1 LKEQEAH
8 VTADEIIQLLD
19 LAPLPI
25 EGGYYR
31 ETWRSDAG
39 TAIFYLLTGQ
49 RDSFSAMHRLPT
61 DEIFHFYVGDPVEQL
76 RLHSDGRTELVVM
89 GPALDAGHHVQ
100 TVVPG
105 GVWQGSRL
113 RPGGRFALM
122 GTTMAP
128 GFEPQH
134 YEAGG
139 RADLVRE
146 YPAAAE
152 LIEQLTRPGW
162 T

>member
-1 LKEQEAH
+1 
-8 VTADEIIQLLD
+8 VTPHDIIRLLD

-31 ETWRSDAG
+31 ETWRTGAG
-39 TAIFYLLTGQ
+39 TAIYYLLTGEPG
-49 RDSFSAMHRLPT
+49 SFSAMHRLPI
-61 DEIFHFYVGDPVEQL
+61 DEVFHFYAGDPVEQL
-76 RLHSDGRTELVVM
+76 RLHPNGRIELVVV
-89 GPALDAGHHVQ
+89 GADLAAGHRVQ
-100 TVVPG
+100 TVVPA

-134 YEAGG
+134 YEGG
-139 RADLVRE
+139 RRE
-146 YPAAAE
+146 ELARRYPEAAA
-152 LIEQLTRPGW
+152 LITSLTR
-162 T
+162 